1 MASETARHPTPLHY
15 IRTCVF
21 KVAGQEEFGRIVGMN
36 QASISLIEAG
46 KRRLRYDVMCRI
58 RKAAK
63 KRRLDWSDS
72 LFFEVPKQPRCERA
86 EA

>member
-1 MASETARHPTPLHY
+1 MAVETNSRPTPLHF

-58 RKAAK
+58 RRAAK
-63 KRRLDWSDS
+63 KRRLEWDDS
-72 LFFEVPKQPRCERA
+72 FFFEVPRSRRGQI